1 VSDLSHKP
9 VHKGNT
15 VTGPSPFWAEH
26 DAELRRYAEQGLT
39 TKAAAEAL
47 GVTKNAVIGRAR
59 RVGIVWARQPMG
71 GRAKRRIEMQQ
82 RSWNFPPPGMC
93 VYPLG
98 HPTEPG
104 FHFCSM
110 PVERGKPTAESIT
123 RNATSPPPRH
133 RPRARSGARRGRS
146 PRLSGRG
153 LSSTPERRHDRT
165 DMGCGSMRAEPRLSR
180 STCG

>member
-110 PVERGKPTAESIT
+110 PVERGAYCGEHHAKCYIPASKTSAKSEEWSEERKIAQALRSRAQFNT
-123 RNATSPPPRH
+123 REA
-133 RPRARSGARRGRS
+133 A
-146 PRLSGRG
+146 
-153 LSSTPERRHDRT
+153 
-165 DMGCGSMRAEPRLSR
+165 
-180 STCG
+180 